1 MKATRIITK
10 MMTTMTT
17 IKIIHSSIIRN
28 GTAAAERKRFPRRR
42 EIGQNENRK
51 GVQRLL
57 QDLMIMT
64 TIIFNIQKYQEAK
77 PTSGHLKL
85 IRSKKYSTRRRTT
98 KSKNEEHHKKKVC
111 KKQWFSLGFKHIKK
125 FEAISKHRPLTGQG
139 LQALSDNSPKK
150 FDVFLAWFYWCFV
163 NSEQRHRRRTVNF
176 ARATALGTYYM
187 FCWIR

>member
-1 MKATRIITK
+1 MITIRTMKMTKMMIMMMMTVIMKATMIITK

-51 GVQRLL
+51 GVQSLL
-57 QDLMIMT
+57 QDLMIMI

-77 PTSGHLKL
+77 PTSGHLEL
-85 IRSKKYSTRRRTT
+85 IRSKKCSTRRRTT
-98 KSKNEEHHKKKVC
+98 KSKNQERSQKKVC
-111 KKQWFSLGFKHIKK
+111 KNHWFSLCFKHITK

-139 LQALSDNSPKK
+139 LQALFDNSPKK
-150 FDVFLAWFYWCFV
+150 INVFLAWFY
-163 NSEQRHRRRTVNF
+163 
-176 ARATALGTYYM
+176 
-187 FCWIR
+187 